1 MGEDQSNRIS
11 HLPNYLTLFRLACVP
26 IVLVCLS
33 FEGRWPGF
41 FAALCFGLAFITDI
55 LDGFYAR
62 RYNSVTALGKFMDPL
77 ADKLMVSLTMIMLI
91 PLDRIP
97 VWMVLVIIAREMTIT
112 GLRAAAVNDGIVIQA
127 SQIGKYKTV
136 FQVVALLGLCLHY
149 PYFGV
154 DLHMVGMVFL
164 WAALLV
170 TIWSGLDYF
179 RQFYKVFR
187 IHRQSN

>member
-1 MGEDQSNRIS
+1 MGEEQQNRIS
-11 HLPNYLTLFRLACVP
+11 RLPNYLTLFRLVCVP
-26 IVLVCLS
+26 VVLVCLS
-33 FEGRWPGF
+33 FEGRWPAF
-41 FAALCFGLAFITDI
+41 LAALCFGLAFITDF

-97 VWMVLVIIAREMTIT
+97 VWIVLVIIAREMAIT

-154 DLHMVGMVFL
+154 DLHIVGMVFL

-170 TIWSGLDYF
+170 TLWSGADYF

-187 IHRQSN
+187 IHRQSS